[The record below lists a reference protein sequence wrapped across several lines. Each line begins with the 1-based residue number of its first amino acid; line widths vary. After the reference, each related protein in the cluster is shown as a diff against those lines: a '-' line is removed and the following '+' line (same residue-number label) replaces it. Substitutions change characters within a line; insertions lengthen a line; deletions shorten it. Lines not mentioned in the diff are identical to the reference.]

1 MIEGE
6 MLYVV
11 CYDISRDS
19 ARARVSTLLEQE
31 LVRVQESVFEG
42 RMSAVAARR
51 LGEQAAAMIGPDDSI
66 RIYAV
71 GAAGLKR
78 SLVFGPRPLPERD
91 DFFLV

>member
-1 MIEGE
+1 MVEGE

-19 ARARVSTLLEQE
+19 ARTRVAALLETE
-31 LVRVQESVFEG
+31 LARVQESVFEG
-42 RMSAVAARR
+42 RMSAFAARR
-51 LGEQAAAMIGPDDSI
+51 LGERAAVLIGPDDSI

-78 SLVFGPRPLPERD
+78 SLVFGPRPLPEAD
-91 DFFLV
+91 DFYLL